1 MGARMDAI
9 HDVEHNLFWWNSPF
23 LFFFYEKNVVFRIF
37 TPNMKGFFEKK
48 NKKNFE
54 VGGIFQVGRG
64 R

>member
-1 MGARMDAI
+1 MTLNITCSG
-9 HDVEHNLFWWNSPF
+9 SPF

-37 TPNMKGFFEKK
+37 TPNMKGFFEK
-48 NKKNFE
+48 NKIKIFE